1 MADQVEERKTAHM
14 AEGGSFPLE
23 YDAAA
28 DTRVRRKLDRNMLPL
43 FFVLYMLAFLDRSNI
58 GNAEIAG
65 MKKDLKLG
73 GDRYEWLLTIFYI
86 TYIVF
91 EFSLLF
97 WKILPPHMV
106 AATVIFLWGLVATL
120 QSAAQNWSGMMALRF
135 FLGAFEAAYAPGV
148 IYLFSFF
155 YLRHEVGFRCG
166 IFASAAPLASTFA
179 GALAYGI
186 TNGHS
191 KLANWRLL
199 FLVEGIPT
207 ILMVPFAYFFIP
219 DSPDRAKFLSEEEK
233 EIARARAIRQTGMS
247 ERLGSVDV
255 RQLAKTLFDLK
266 AWCNALLYFSANV
279 SYASLPVYLPTILTQ
294 MGYSSIDAQGLSAPP
309 YFVAF
314 LFALITTFLADR
326 TQQRGLVLIVTS
338 LVGAIGYL
346 VLATVDRVGAR
357 YFAVFL
363 AAAGVFSTIPNI
375 LAWTLN
381 NQGNDSRRGAGL
393 VLINVVGQ
401 CGPVLGTRLYPAN
414 EAKRYVKGMSVC
426 AAFMLFAA
434 VLSLALRFLLVWE
447 NRRLDRKYGAP
458 GSAVAT
464 ESDKEV
470 VTPDEKYPGP
480 VGKAPNA
487 AVEDYGPSYR
497 YVL

>member
-1 MADQVEERKTAHM
+1 MADQVEEGKTAHM

-28 DTRVRRKLDRNMLPL
+28 DTRVRRKLDWNMLPL
-43 FFVLYMLAFLDRSNI
+43 FFVLYRSNI

-207 ILMVPFAYFFIP
+207 ILMVPFAYLFIP
-219 DSPDRAKFLSEEEK
+219 DSPDRAKFLSPEEK

-266 AWCNALLYFSANV
+266 AWCNA
-279 SYASLPVYLPTILTQ
+279 

-346 VLATVDRVGAR
+346 VLATVDTVGAR

-458 GSAVAT
+458 GSAVAA

-487 AVEDYGPSYR
+487 AVEDYGPNYR